1 MVSSSRFSI
10 FPFCFV
16 LHSEWQRTRSTEQA
30 PQILLRNSIVAS
42 ISIGLLYS
50 YLIAFSFSC
59 VCPGWC
65 FALFLFSVFQF
76 SFSSIFFLSFLKFFP
91 VNWILKIFPYLLLLL
106 LLSYVRQPNGLFST
120 FFLKYC
126 SDMRSVFHL
135 IQEFAFLSTRT
146 FFLVPKQSYQL
157 TAIMITKL
165 HALTQAQSKNCIRL
179 FFQLLLL
186 LLLLLFWLVETVLSV
201 NISGLSHSVTYSFQ
215 YVHIYSFPLLYR
227 YIFLSHTIVWF
238 IFVMCHNL
246 SSLPFTLLSR
256 RVKQT
261 IRDAPQL
268 Y

>member
-76 SFSSIFFLSFLKFFP
+76 FFSSIFFFSRFLNLSP
-91 VNWILKIFPYLLLLL
+91 SIFPYLLLLLL

-126 SDMRSVFHL
+126 SL
-135 IQEFAFLSTRT
+135 ICAQFFIWFKNSL
-146 FFLVPKQSYQL
+146 FLVAEHFS
-157 TAIMITKL
+157 
-165 HALTQAQSKNCIRL
+165 
-179 FFQLLLL
+179 
-186 LLLLLFWLVETVLSV
+186 
-201 NISGLSHSVTYSFQ
+201 
-215 YVHIYSFPLLYR
+215 
-227 YIFLSHTIVWF
+227 
-238 IFVMCHNL
+238 
-246 SSLPFTLLSR
+246 
-256 RVKQT
+256 
-261 IRDAPQL
+261 
-268 Y
+268 

>member
-76 SFSSIFFLSFLKFFP
+76 SFSSIFFILSFLKFFP

-106 LLSYVRQPNGLFST
+106 LFSYVRQPNGLFST

-135 IQEFAFLSTRT
+135 IQEFAFLRTRT

-157 TAIMITKL
+157 TAIMISKL
-165 HALTQAQSKNCIRL
+165 HALSTIEILYQIVFPVVIVIAVVVILTGRDCFVCKYFGAFTFSFL
-179 FFQLLLL
+179 FLLICTY
-186 LLLLLFWLVETVLSV
+186 LF
-201 NISGLSHSVTYSFQ
+201 IS
-215 YVHIYSFPLLYR
+215 
-227 YIFLSHTIVWF
+227 
-238 IFVMCHNL
+238 
-246 SSLPFTLLSR
+246 FTLSIYFSFSHNCLIY
-256 RVKQT
+256 
-261 IRDAPQL
+261 IRYVSQFKFLVVHFIVSTSEAND
-268 Y
+268 